1 MISPNQDGL
10 QTIIYNKCEFSEGIW
25 ILKRWPAV
33 RMNGMVMS
41 CHVTSRHVLPS
52 WWFHIFCGFQFSIA
66 NRWMT
71 TLFIGHRS
79 WTHQPIPIRGWDLCP
94 LCQFAYAAYAWNGSL
109 GGWVTVANNIKGP
122 GAPGRSHSLNSW
134 SPVCKPSWTSL
145 GGLGSSDDP
154 WWLVMVVVVVVVVVV
169 AVLGWVGPRSTRNR
183 PSLDDGGNCPIPRP
197 WLSQT
202 APAIRSPAA
211 TWRISTT
218 WSTFGGS
225 GVARCRRCQ
234 CHVGPRRWKV
244 REPQIDSPRL
254 SVEGG
259 GKTWQTSPD
268 KLEDDPDGLLW
279 YISCLLDSGQ
289 IRTHQVYMDAVFFPR
304 AVKDPLVLAQEGWHY
319 EIEKKDDPLTF
330 KGGDLGGNITVS
342 LKSLKRRLWSSAR
355 QDTWGGS
362 SLRLIISWRCEA
374 DARWYKGGGRT
385 MRKTVENSDWIQY
398 AYTQTHTHIYIYIL
412 YINKYIYI

>member
-259 GKTWQTSPD
+259 GQNMANQSWQIGGWSGWATLIYFLPFGLWTDSDASGLYGCGVLSTCGEGPPGVGTRGLALWNREERWPFD
-268 KLEDDPDGLLW
+268 LQRRGFGREHHCQLEKLEKETLKQRPSR
-279 YISCLLDSGQ
+279 YMRGQ
-289 IRTHQVYMDAVFFPR
+289 F
-304 AVKDPLVLAQEGWHY
+304 LAFDHFMTVRSVCKMIQGW
-319 EIEKKDDPLTF
+319 
-330 KGGDLGGNITVS
+330 
-342 LKSLKRRLWSSAR
+342 W
-355 QDTWGGS
+355 
-362 SLRLIISWRCEA
+362 
-374 DARWYKGGGRT
+374 
-385 MRKTVENSDWIQY
+385 
-398 AYTQTHTHIYIYIL
+398 
-412 YINKYIYI
+412 